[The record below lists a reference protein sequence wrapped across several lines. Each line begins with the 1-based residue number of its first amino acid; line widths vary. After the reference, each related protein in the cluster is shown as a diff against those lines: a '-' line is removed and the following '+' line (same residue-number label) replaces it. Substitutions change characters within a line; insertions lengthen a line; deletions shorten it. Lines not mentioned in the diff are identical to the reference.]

1 MFNSALKLNATEE
14 EEGGRSSLPVVE
26 RRSLIAD
33 EIDALNIPVREYTA
47 KGMRSE
53 IYFILHTQ
61 FKNSMPFIPLE
72 RGGNRRLINVFSLG
86 QYTLRARDE
95 FSITCDTLL
104 YLNLRLYT
112 TPSIDN
118 ITVLDRRSDEDILEL
133 PLINLGKIESQFGVQ
148 RKRRDTLGRTV
159 IQFPFSIDD
168 NTVDHVLSVIET
180 VQCAVVIPSSL

>member
-1 MFNSALKLNATEE
+1 
-14 EEGGRSSLPVVE
+14 
-26 RRSLIAD
+26 
-33 EIDALNIPVREYTA
+33 
-47 KGMRSE
+47 
-53 IYFILHTQ
+53 
-61 FKNSMPFIPLE
+61 MPFIPLE

-112 TPSIDN
+112 TPSIGN

-168 NTVDHVLSVIET
+168 NTADHVLSVIET
-180 VQCAVVIPSSL
+180 VQCTVVIPSSL

>member
-1 MFNSALKLNATEE
+1 MSTSLCFMFNSALKLNATEE
-14 EEGGRSSLPVVE
+14 EEGGRSALPVVE

-112 TPSIDN
+112 TPSIGN

-133 PLINLGKIESQFGVQ
+133 PLINLTELK
-148 RKRRDTLGRTV
+148 D
-159 IQFPFSIDD
+159 
-168 NTVDHVLSVIET
+168 
-180 VQCAVVIPSSL
+180 